1 MRGEF
6 NAFFIVKLIKKL
18 AYALFCCKPL
28 KNRLEHKRIEV
39 GLRNVFSPSLLVLL
53 AASCV
58 RYDRTIEQSTGNASL
73 FVNYEKVKINLD
85 PSLTCNHVI

>member
-6 NAFFIVKLIKKL
+6 NAFFIVKQIKKL
-18 AYALFCCKPL
+18 ACALFCCKPL
-28 KNRLEHKRIEV
+28 KNRLEHKRSGTEK
-39 GLRNVFSPSLLVLL
+39 RVFPLL

-58 RYDRTIEQSTGNASL
+58 LYDRTIEQSTGNASL